1 MTQRSIYIY
10 RLNHW
15 NCDLSRYS
23 FKFHWSLEEH
33 RRVFRTKRELE
44 VLGEQWTSLNMTSV
58 IFELEDENGYTDMN
72 GVGVN
77 GENVVGV
84 NGINDV
90 SVRNGIV
97 VNGINGVGINGNN
110 DIDDDDDT
118 VQIIRLDQSYNAK
131 QGNIF
136 FTFFCISNPSQSPPP
151 TKLFLV
157 HVLLLLF
164 NLWFCLMIYYT
175 SS

>member
-1 MTQRSIYIY
+1 
-10 RLNHW
+10 
-15 NCDLSRYS
+15 
-23 FKFHWSLEEH
+23 
-33 RRVFRTKRELE
+33 
-44 VLGEQWTSLNMTSV
+44 MTSV

-97 VNGINGVGINGNN
+97 VNGINGVGINGND

-136 FTFFCISNPSQSPPP
+136 FYIFLYIESFPISTANETVPCACFVTFFQS
-151 TKLFLV
+151 LV
-157 HVLLLLF
+157 
-164 NLWFCLMIYYT
+164 CLMIYYT